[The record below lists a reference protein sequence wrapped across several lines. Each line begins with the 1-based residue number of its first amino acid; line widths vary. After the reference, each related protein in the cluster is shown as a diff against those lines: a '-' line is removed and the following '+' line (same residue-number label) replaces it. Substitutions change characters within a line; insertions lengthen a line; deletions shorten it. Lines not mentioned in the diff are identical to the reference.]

1 MRLAS
6 ALNRSVIF
14 ALLWVT
20 LTGGEADALIYGGLA
35 VAAATLLSLRLYPAD
50 QPGIVLWRVAAFL
63 PRFLTDAFMGGL
75 DVARRA
81 LDPRLPIAPGWVRA
95 ELTNRNEA
103 AGVLLGGVVSILPGS
118 VAAGPGD
125 AAMDVHLLNVTGY
138 SADRMQAD
146 ERRVLGLFDRRIG
159 SLDAANG

>member
-1 MRLAS
+1 
-6 ALNRSVIF
+6 
-14 ALLWVT
+14 
-20 LTGGEADALIYGGLA
+20 
-35 VAAATLLSLRLYPAD
+35 
-50 QPGIVLWRVAAFL
+50 
-63 PRFLTDAFMGGL
+63 
-75 DVARRA
+75 
-81 LDPRLPIAPGWVRA
+81 VRA